1 LRAGIQHNWRKMS
14 GSAKEDYSDVPVVVG
29 RRSPR
34 VSASVPIVIRGVDTT
49 GQAFEESTQTV
60 GVNKQGGKIATFR
73 QWQIGDEITIENP
86 ALGRAGKA
94 HIVRVDEKHFAKDP
108 FEIGVELNE
117 AENIWGVKL
126 PPENWP
132 RSSAGNVGGRAVEW
146 NPEPVPAPE
155 APTSS
160 PPLTP
165 QPAAGLEP
173 APTEVSE
180 HAEEP
185 TPVSLIAATPS
196 RLAAKTEKP
205 AEGQAEPS
213 PPATVRPADLA
224 EPRKSPGVREVERKE
239 EKLLRSLREQLETL
253 SVSMRASRA
262 DLEAHFAR
270 FQELQ
275 RSWQS
280 ELAKAQE
287 SIEKFAQET
296 IRSATAET
304 EAKLRATAESLSTH
318 FVEETRGRLQEEAA
332 RAVEVSTQQ
341 AEARLAA
348 LVAEHLSQTEPQL
361 QSSLAQATGKAGEH
375 VTRLLQTSVAD
386 EALKF
391 RKQLAEH
398 STAALEGFRRY
409 AEVQS
414 TGFQTELEST
424 LGQVQK
430 KAVQDASDQLQKSVQ
445 DLMQSSAQ
453 VLQAQTDDTLEQIVD
468 KLRTLG
474 KESLD
479 ETEKQ
484 HAVLT
489 RSLREKLAQESSVL
503 VEEARGQLHHT
514 IQELHS
520 QSVRELAEHFQKAAD
535 GQRAA
540 LLKQFQQEVEQ
551 SCERGVADFRNRVQQ
566 AASGAS
572 EEVHRQVGVV
582 AVMMKEWRDQARLG
596 LDTSLGDAVAS
607 FQKQSAELSRETL
620 EKHRQQF
627 EDLLSDFRSRLQQ
640 AAGALEAA
648 HPEGKDPPS
657 K

>member
-1 LRAGIQHNWRKMS
+1 MRAGIQHNWRKMS

-34 VSASVPIVIRGVDTT
+34 VSASVPIVIRGVDVT
-49 GQAFEESTQTV
+49 GQSFEESTWTV

-94 HIVRVDEKHFAKDP
+94 HVVRVDEKHIPEDP
-108 FEIGVELNE
+108 CEIGVELNE
-117 AENIWGVKL
+117 AENLWGVKL

-146 NPEPVPAPE
+146 TPEPVPVPE
-155 APTSS
+155 APASS
-160 PPLTP
+160 PPAAP

-173 APTEVSE
+173 APAEVSE

-185 TPVSLIAATPS
+185 TPPSLIAETPS

-205 AEGQAEPS
+205 AESQAEPS
-213 PPATVRPADLA
+213 PPATVRPADQA
-224 EPRKSPGVREVERKE
+224 ESRKSPGVREVERKE

-253 SVSMRASRA
+253 SGSMRASRA
-262 DLEAHFAR
+262 DLDAHFAR

-280 ELAKAQE
+280 ELARAQD
-287 SIEKFAQET
+287 SIAQFTQEA
-296 IRSATAET
+296 IRSAMAET
-304 EAKLRATAESLSTH
+304 EAKLQATAESLSTH

-332 RAVEVSTQQ
+332 RAVEASTQQ
-341 AEARLAA
+341 AQARLAA
-348 LVAEHLSQTEPQL
+348 LVAEHLSKTEPQL
-361 QSSLAQATGKAGEH
+361 QSSLAQATGNASEH
-375 VTRLLQTSVAD
+375 VTRLLQTAVAD

-445 DLMQSSAQ
+445 DLMQSSDQ
-453 VLQAQTDDTLEQIVD
+453 VLQTQSDDTLEQIVD

-474 KESLD
+474 KESRD

-484 HAVLT
+484 HAALT
-489 RSLREKLAQESSVL
+489 RSLREKLVQEATAL
-503 VEEARGQLHHT
+503 VEEARDQLHHT
-514 IQELHS
+514 IQELHG
-520 QSVRELAEHFQKAAD
+520 QSARELAEHLQKAAE

-540 LLKQFQQEVEQ
+540 LLKQFQREVEQ

-572 EEVHRQVGVV
+572 DEVHRQVGVV
-582 AVMMKEWRDQARLG
+582 AVIMKEWRDQARLG

-607 FQKQSAELSRETL
+607 FQKQSAELSQETL

-627 EDLLSDFRSRLQQ
+627 EGLLSDFRSRLQQ
-640 AAGALEAA
+640 AAGALAA
-648 HPEGKDPPS
+648 TRPEGKDPPS

>member
-1 LRAGIQHNWRKMS
+1 
-14 GSAKEDYSDVPVVVG
+14 
-29 RRSPR
+29 
-34 VSASVPIVIRGVDTT
+34 VSVSVPIVIRGVDVT
-49 GQAFEESTQTV
+49 GQAFEENTQTV

-94 HIVRVDEKHFAKDP
+94 HIVRVDEKHIPEDP

-117 AENIWGVKL
+117 AENLWGVTL

-132 RSSAGNVGGRAVEW
+132 RSTAGNVGGRVVEW
-146 NPEPVPAPE
+146 TPEPVPAHE
-155 APTSS
+155 APASS
-160 PPLTP
+160 PPATP
-165 QPAAGLEP
+165 QPPAGLEP
-173 APTEVSE
+173 APAEVSE

-185 TPVSLIAATPS
+185 TPPSLIAETPS

-205 AEGQAEPS
+205 AESQAEPS
-213 PPATVRPADLA
+213 PPATVRPADQA
-224 EPRKSPGVREVERKE
+224 ESRKSPGVGEVERKE

-253 SVSMRASRA
+253 SGSMRASRA

-275 RSWQS
+275 RSCQS
-280 ELAKAQE
+280 ELARAQE
-287 SIEKFAQET
+287 SIEKFAQEA

-304 EAKLRATAESLSTH
+304 EAKLRATTERLSTH

-332 RAVEVSTQQ
+332 RAVEASTQQ

-348 LVAEHLSQTEPQL
+348 LVEEHLSKAHPQL
-361 QSSLAQATGKAGEH
+361 QGSLTQATQKASEH
-375 VTRLLQTSVAD
+375 ITRLLQTAVAD
-386 EALKF
+386 EALRF

-430 KAVQDASDQLQKSVQ
+430 KAVQDASDQLLKTVQ
-445 DLMQSSAQ
+445 DLMQSSDQ

-468 KLRTLG
+468 ELRTLG
-474 KESLD
+474 KESRD

-484 HAVLT
+484 HAALT
-489 RSLREKLAQESSVL
+489 RSLREKLAQEATGL

-520 QSVRELAEHFQKAAD
+520 QSARELAEHFQKAAE

-540 LLKQFQQEVEQ
+540 LLKQFQREVEQ
-551 SCERGVADFRNRVQQ
+551 SCERGIADFRNRVQQ

-572 EEVHRQVGVV
+572 DEVHRQVGVV

-596 LDTSLGDAVAS
+596 LDTSLGDAVAA
-607 FQKQSAELSRETL
+607 FQKQSAELSQEAL

-627 EDLLSDFRSRLQQ
+627 EGLVSDFRSRLQQ
-640 AAGALEAA
+640 AAGALEATR
-648 HPEGKDPPS
+648 PEGKETPS

>member
-1 LRAGIQHNWRKMS
+1 
-14 GSAKEDYSDVPVVVG
+14 
-29 RRSPR
+29 
-34 VSASVPIVIRGVDTT
+34 VSVSVPIVIRGVDVT
-49 GQAFEESTQTV
+49 GQAFEENTWTV

-94 HIVRVDEKHFAKDP
+94 HIVRVDEKHLPEDP

-117 AENIWGVKL
+117 PENIWGVKL

-132 RSSAGNVGGRAVEW
+132 RSTAGNVGGRAVEW
-146 NPEPVPAPE
+146 TPETVSVPE

-160 PPLTP
+160 PPATP
-165 QPAAGLEP
+165 QPTGVPEP
-173 APTEVSE
+173 APGEVSE

-185 TPVSLIAATPS
+185 TQASLTAETPS
-196 RLAAKTEKP
+196 HLAAKAQKP
-205 AEGQAEPS
+205 PESQAEPS
-213 PPATVRPADLA
+213 QPATVQSADQA
-224 EPRKSPGVREVERKE
+224 ESHKPPGVGEVERKE

-253 SVSMRASRA
+253 SGSMRASRA

-280 ELAKAQE
+280 ELARAQD
-287 SIEKFAQET
+287 SIAQCTQEA
-296 IRSATAET
+296 IRSAMAET
-304 EAKLRATAESLSTH
+304 EAELRATAEKLSTH
-318 FVEETRGRLQEEAA
+318 FVEETRRRLQEEVA
-332 RAVEVSTQQ
+332 RAIEASSQQ
-341 AEARLAA
+341 ADARLAA
-348 LVAEHLSQTEPQL
+348 LVEEHLSRTEPQL
-361 QSSLAQATGKAGEH
+361 QNSLGQATGKASEH
-375 VTRLLQTSVAD
+375 VNRLLQTAVAD

-409 AEVQS
+409 AEAQS
-414 TGFQTELEST
+414 AGFQTDLESA
-424 LGQVQK
+424 LGHVQK
-430 KAVQDASDQLQKSVQ
+430 KAVQGTADQLQKTVQ

-453 VLQAQTDDTLEQIVD
+453 VLQAQTDDTLEQAVD

-484 HAVLT
+484 HAALT
-489 RSLREKLAQESSVL
+489 RPLRETLAQETSLL
-503 VEEARGQLHHT
+503 VEEARGQLRHT

-520 QSVRELAEHFQKAAD
+520 QSVRELAEHLQKAAE

-540 LLKQFQQEVEQ
+540 LLKQFQREVEQ
-551 SCERGVADFRNRVQQ
+551 SCEQGVADFRNRVQQ
-566 AASGAS
+566 AASEAS
-572 EEVHRQVGVV
+572 EEIHKQVGVV
-582 AVMMKEWRDQARLG
+582 AVMMKEWRDQAKLG
-596 LDTSLGDAVAS
+596 LDASLRDAVAA
-607 FQKQSAELSRETL
+607 FQKQSAERSQEAL

-627 EDLLSDFRSRLQQ
+627 EGLLSDFCSRLQQ
-640 AAGALEAA
+640 AAGALEGTR
-648 HPEGKDPPS
+648 PEGKETQS